1 MKMFHQNTFINGR
14 CGCSAG
20 AAGAVRAQCGRYA
33 GVAGTLRVLYGH
45 SAGVAGAL
53 RALRALYGRCGRVK
67 VMIMEWG
74 DHLLSDTIG
83 KKRYLI
89 VQPL

>member
-1 MKMFHQNTFINGR
+1 MVVLPLEAQGSPSNNSPYNIRVHKESHMKMFHQNTFINGR
-14 CGCSAG
+14 CG
-20 AAGAVRAQCGRYA
+20 R
-33 GVAGTLRVLYGH
+33 